1 MCHTT
6 IITLL
11 GSVCHTTIITLLGS
25 VCHTTII
32 TLLGSVCHTTIVTI
46 LGSVCHTTIITLLGS
61 VCHTTIITLLGSVC
75 HTTIITL
82 LGSVCHTTIITLLG
96 SVCHTT
102 IITLLGSV
110 CHTTILNPDIAHTYC
125 TVHYIMNSI
134 SHCQCMHRGQEITNS
149 FVKANVNLPSPP
161 AQIFTITSHP
171 VLLCRTP
178 HLLSSTAP
186 SAPLSGPPCPFHL
199 SPPATLPSSPQT
211 PSVPSQI

>member
-1 MCHTT
+1 MT
-6 IITLL
+6 
-11 GSVCHTTIITLLGS
+11 
-25 VCHTTII
+25 
-32 TLLGSVCHTTIVTI
+32 
-46 LGSVCHTTIITLLGS
+46 
-61 VCHTTIITLLGSVC
+61 
-75 HTTIITL
+75 
-82 LGSVCHTTIITLLG
+82 
-96 SVCHTT
+96 
-102 IITLLGSV
+102 
-110 CHTTILNPDIAHTYC
+110 PDIAHTYC

-149 FVKANVNLPSPP
+149 FVKTNVNLPSPP

-211 PSVPSQI
+211 TSVPLPSPLTDLKLKFPFTMSFPNNSNWGGGGGGGGRGSPTSTLAAIMETGVCFLRSGPERT